1 MTMVPKLRHARIA
14 LAGAALLIATAA
26 MAQPYPTKPI
36 TLVVPY
42 GPGGGVD
49 IVARAIQ
56 PSLSKTLGVP
66 VVVENRAGAG
76 GTIAAA
82 YVAKAAPDGY
92 TLFVTDVGPS
102 AVYPSL
108 KPDLPYKVGKDL
120 VPVGMVASS
129 SLNLAINPSLPVSTV
144 SEFIA
149 YAKANP
155 GKLNFSSAGNGT
167 IVHMAAELF
176 KLMTQTDMVHVPYK
190 GGADATTALISGQV
204 QLSFAQI
211 PTSVP
216 LQNAGKLKILG
227 VSSEQRSP
235 LIPNVP
241 TISEAGVKGYTVLS
255 WIGILVPGAT
265 PKDVQAKIHDALV
278 AVGKD
283 AALVK
288 SIEDRG
294 FDVSITTGEQFGA
307 LIAADSEKWV
317 RVVKANKITVD

>member
-1 MTMVPKLRHARIA
+1 MVPKKARAGFRSATIVLSM
-14 LAGAALLIATAA
+14 LAATAW
-26 MAQPYPTKPI
+26 AQPYPSRPI

-56 PSLSKTLGVP
+56 PSLQKTLGVP
-66 VVVENRAGAG
+66 VIVENKSGAG
-76 GTIAAA
+76 GSIGAT
-82 YVAKAAPDGY
+82 YVARAAPDGY

-120 VPVGMVASS
+120 IPVGMVASS
-129 SLNLAINPSLPVSTV
+129 SLDLAVSPSLPVGTV

-149 YAKANP
+149 YAKAHP
-155 GKLNFSSAGNGT
+155 GQLNFSSPGNGT

-176 KLMTQTDMVHVPYK
+176 KLMTQTDMVHIPYK
-190 GGADATTALISGQV
+190 SGAEATTALISGQV

-211 PTSVP
+211 PLSVP
-216 LQNAGKLKILG
+216 LASTGKLKILG
-227 VSSEQRSP
+227 VSSPERSP

-241 TISEAGVKGYTVLS
+241 TISEAGVKGYSVLS
-255 WIGILVPGAT
+255 WIGILVPGGT
-265 PKDVQAKIHDALV
+265 PKDIQDKIYQALV

-294 FDVSITTGEQFGA
+294 FDVSITTGPEFGQ
-307 LIAADSEKWV
+307 LIATDTEKWI
-317 RVVKANKITVD
+317 RVVKANNLKAD